1 MWSKPV
7 ANLRSAAIAG
17 AIALLFAGCGKQQGA
32 NARHLPNPEVVDQ
45 HGRSV
50 HFYDDLIAGKKVV
63 VQFMYTRCNGICPAA
78 TASLQE
84 LQTRFGDCLGKD
96 LHFVSISLDPVRD
109 DVAALAEY
117 ARIHGIGAGWSVVSG
132 APDDIDA
139 LRFALGG
146 YDLDP
151 AIDAERSNHSAM
163 LVLGNDAKDRWTM
176 VNGLSPVP
184 AIARA
189 IDRLRKG

>member
-1 MWSKPV
+1 MRHTALV
-7 ANLRSAAIAG
+7 A
-17 AIALLFAGCGKQQGA
+17 ALLLAACGRPQGA
-32 NARHLPNPEVVDQ
+32 NARNLPNPELVDQ

-50 HFYDDLIAGKKVV
+50 RFYDDLIAGKKVV

-78 TASLQE
+78 TASMQE
-84 LQTRFGDCLGKD
+84 LQQRYQGCLGKD
-96 LHFVSISLDPVRD
+96 LHFVSVSLDPVRD
-109 DVAALAEY
+109 DAAALAEH

-132 APDDIDA
+132 APDDIEA

-163 LVLGNDAKDRWTM
+163 LVLGDDAKDRWTM
-176 VNGLSPVP
+176 VNGLSPVS

-189 IDRLRKG
+189 VDRLRKG